1 MLPRRPRR
9 SSPPVPS
16 SPVPPPETA
25 RTDRLDAL
33 EALVGDLVAALAPA
47 EEPRSGGRGR
57 PRVLPALAL
66 WSGLVVCVLRGFSS
80 QRALWRLL
88 TSKALWHYPR
98 FALSDEAVYQ
108 RLEAGGTAVL
118 ERLFADVSAVLADRL
133 DAHADRT
140 LAPFATDVVAIDETT
155 LDPVARK
162 LPALHEV
169 PPGDRRL
176 LPGKLAAIHDL
187 RRQLFRHVAHLAD
200 PGQNEKVAARG
211 LLGHLVA
218 GTLVLA
224 DLGYFGFAWFDDLT
238 DRGFWWVSKLRAK
251 TSYEVIHAFYAE
263 GDTFDGLVW
272 LGKHRADRA
281 KHAVRLVQFRHG
293 ATLYRYATNVHDP
306 LLFPM
311 AEVARLYARRW
322 DIELAF
328 NLIKTEL
335 GLHLLWSAKTVVVLQ
350 QVWAVLII
358 AQLLQALRLTVAAE
372 AGVDPFEVSMPLLV
386 AYLPQYARR
395 GIDPVAAFVADGVA
409 LGFIR
414 PSRRTRILAP
424 RLADDA
430 LTWPPPDLVLVR
442 TPRYAG
448 RRCDRPAQE
457 AAA

>member
-1 MLPRRPRR
+1 MLPRRRPRAG
-9 SSPPVPS
+9 SPPV
-16 SPVPPPETA
+16 VAPETA
-25 RTDRLDAL
+25 RAERLDAL
-33 EALVGDLVAALAPA
+33 EAMVGDLVAALVPA

-108 RLEAGGTAVL
+108 RLAAGGTAVL
-118 ERLFADVSAVLADRL
+118 ARLFTDMTAVLADRL
-133 DAHADRT
+133 AGAADRT
-140 LAPFATDVVAIDETT
+140 LAPFATDVVAVDETT

-162 LPALHEV
+162 LPALAEV

-176 LPGKLAAIHDL
+176 LPGKLAAVYDL
-187 RRQLFRHVAHLAD
+187 RRQLFRHVEHIPD
-200 PGQNEKVAARG
+200 PSQNEKVAARG
-211 LLGHLVA
+211 LLAHVA
-218 GTLVLA
+218 AGGLVLA
-224 DLGYFGFAWFDDLT
+224 DLGYFGFEWFDDLT

-251 TSYEVIHAFYAE
+251 TSFEPIHAFYDRGE
-263 GDTFDGLVW
+263 TFDGLVW

-293 ATLYRYATNVHDP
+293 ATLYRYVTNVHDP

-311 AEVARLYARRW
+311 ADVARLYARRW
-322 DIELAF
+322 DVEMAF

-424 RLADDA
+424 RLADDH
-430 LTWPPPDLVLVR
+430 LTPPPPDLVLIR

-448 RRCDRPAQE
+448 RKCDKP
-457 AAA
+457 AAAAA

>member
-1 MLPRRPRR
+1 MLPRRRPRTE
-9 SSPPVPS
+9 SPPVPIT
-16 SPVPPPETA
+16 TA
-25 RTDRLDAL
+25 ADATRADRLDSL
-33 EALVGDLVAALAPA
+33 EAMIGELVTALAPA
-47 EEPRSGGRGR
+47 EEPRVGGRGR

-66 WSGLVVCVLRGFSS
+66 WSGLVICVLRGFSS
-80 QRALWRLL
+80 QRAIWRLL
-88 TSKALWHYPR
+88 TSTALWHYPR

-108 RLEAGGTAVL
+108 RLAAGGTTFL
-118 ERLFADVSAVLADRL
+118 ERLVTDLSAVVADRL
-133 DAHADRT
+133 NPLADRT
-140 LAPFATDVVAIDETT
+140 LAPFAADVVAIDETT

-162 LPALHEV
+162 LPALAEV

-176 LPGKLAAIHDL
+176 LPGKLAALVDL
-187 RRQLFRHVAHLAD
+187 RRQQFRHVEHIAD
-200 PGQNEKVAARG
+200 PSQNEKVAARG
-211 LLGHLVA
+211 LLDHLVA
-218 GTLVLA
+218 GSLVLA

-251 TSYEVIHAFYAE
+251 TSFEVIHPFYQQGE
-263 GDTFDGLVW
+263 TFDGLIW
-272 LGKHRADRA
+272 LGKYRADRA

-293 ATLYRYATNVHDP
+293 ATLYRYVTNVHDP
-306 LLFPM
+306 LLLPM

-328 NLIKTEL
+328 NLIKTDL
-335 GLHLLWSAKTVVVLQ
+335 GLHLLWSAKPVVVLQ

-358 AQLLQALRLTVAAE
+358 AQLLQALRVTIAAE

-386 AYLPQYARR
+386 QYLPQYAAR

-424 RLADDA
+424 RLAADH
-430 LTWPPPDLVLVR
+430 LTPAPPDLVLIR

-448 RRCDRPAQE
+448 RNCDRQDAV
-457 AAA
+457 AA

>member
-1 MLPRRPRR
+1 
-9 SSPPVPS
+9 
-16 SPVPPPETA
+16 
-25 RTDRLDAL
+25 
-33 EALVGDLVAALAPA
+33 VGDLVAALAPA
-47 EEPRSGGRGR
+47 DEPRTSGRGR

-66 WSGLVVCVLRGFSS
+66 WSGLVICVLRGFSS

-98 FALSDEAVYQ
+98 FPVSDEAVYQ
-108 RLEAGGTAVL
+108 RLASGGTTVL
-118 ERLFADVSAVLADRL
+118 ERLFADVTALLADRL
-133 DAHADRT
+133 AGDRT
-140 LAPFATDVVAIDETT
+140 LAPFAADVVAIDETT
-155 LDPVARK
+155 LDPVART
-162 LPALHEV
+162 LPALAEV

-187 RRQLFRHVAHLAD
+187 RRQLFRHVEHIPD
-200 PGQNEKVAARG
+200 PSQNEKVAARG
-211 LLGHLVA
+211 LLAHLAV

-263 GDTFDGLVW
+263 GETFDGLVW

-322 DIELAF
+322 DIEMAF

-358 AQLLQALRLTVAAE
+358 AQLLQALRGTIAAE

-386 AYLPQYARR
+386 AYLPQYARQ

-414 PSRRTRILAP
+414 PSRRTRIRAP
-424 RLADDA
+424 RLADDH
-430 LTWPPPDLVLVR
+430 LLPPPPDLVLVR

-448 RRCDRPAQE
+448 RKSNRSDQEPA
-457 AAA
+457 A

>member
-1 MLPRRPRR
+1 MLPRRRPRAG
-9 SSPPVPS
+9 SPPVAV
-16 SPVPPPETA
+16 VPAPETA
-25 RTDRLDAL
+25 RAERLDAL
-33 EALVGDLVAALAPA
+33 EAMVGDLVAALAPT
-47 EEPRSGGRGR
+47 EEPRAGGRGR

-98 FALSDEAVYQ
+98 FPLSDEAVYQ
-108 RLEAGGTAVL
+108 RLAAGGTTVL
-118 ERLFADVSAVLADRL
+118 ERLFTDISAVLAGRL
-133 DAHADRT
+133 EQVADRT
-140 LAPFATDVVAIDETT
+140 LAPFAADVVAIDETT

-162 LPALHEV
+162 LPALAEV

-176 LPGKLAAIHDL
+176 LPGKLAAIYDL
-187 RRQLFRHVAHLAD
+187 RRQLFRHVEHLAD
-200 PGQNEKVAARG
+200 PCQNEKVAARG
-211 LLGHLVA
+211 LLDHLVA

-224 DLGYFGFAWFDDLT
+224 DLGYFGFEWFDDLT

-251 TSYEVIHAFYAE
+251 TSYEVIHAYYQQGE
-263 GDTFDGLVW
+263 VFDGLVW
-272 LGKHRADRA
+272 LGKYRADRA

-306 LLFPM
+306 LLLPM

-328 NLIKTEL
+328 NLIKTDL

-358 AQLLQALRLTVAAE
+358 AQLLQALRLTIAAE

-386 AYLPQYARR
+386 AYLPQYAAR

-414 PSRRTRILAP
+414 PSRRTRVLAP
-424 RLADDA
+424 RIADDH
-430 LTWPPPDLVLVR
+430 LTPPPPDLVLVR
-442 TPRYAG
+442 DPRYAG
-448 RRCDRPAQE
+448 RKCERPDK